1 MIDDDRL
8 ERRFR
13 AADSAIFRELD
24 GEAIILHLD
33 TGIYFGLDVIGVHI
47 WQGLAR
53 HESVDTIVAA
63 IIGEFDVDDPRAR
76 GDVERLIDQLVAKGL
91 MVPGDA
97 TTGR

>member
-1 MIDDDRL
+1 MIDDTRL

-33 TGIYFGLDVIGVHI
+33 TGIYFGLDVIGVRI

-53 HESVDTIVAA
+53 RESVDTIVAA
-63 IIGEFDVDDPRAR
+63 IIGEFDVDEPRAR

-91 MVPGDA
+91 VVPGDA